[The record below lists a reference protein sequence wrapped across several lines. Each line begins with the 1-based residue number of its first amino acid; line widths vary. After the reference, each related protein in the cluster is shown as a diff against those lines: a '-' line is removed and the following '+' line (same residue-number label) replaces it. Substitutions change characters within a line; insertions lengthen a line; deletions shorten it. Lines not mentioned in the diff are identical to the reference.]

1 MVLLMGDIF
10 VKAGAFV
17 PVTGVM
23 QFVGYGFPGNEE
35 EEVCYVV

>member
-1 MVLLMGDIF
+1 MVLLMEDIC
-10 VKAGAFV
+10 VKAGV

-23 QFVGYGFPGNEE
+23 QFAGYGFPGNEG